1 MNSGAY
7 DQAKDT
13 FEVPLNLN
21 FRLTG
26 QNTVGFPKSANIAF
40 EPKTSSASGAKQK
53 IFCYAYRF
61 LEVAFAAIGHAH
73 QDEHG
78 DRELQVLPQLSTLNL
93 PPTGSLQQVAFAAIG
108 HAHQDEHGDRE
119 LQVLPQL
126 STLNLP
132 PTGSL
137 QQVGS
142 CRTPQQPSHLG
153 ACSGTGSSGMLG
165 APWPARSSA
174 QRQVL
179 EDAMETP
186 VMVSGS
192 SLLGAQTNLWECSGV
207 LPYCEEDRPVLTSVD
222 GKSMCDGHLPSV
234 LDVQKHDQ
242 KKAGQPRS
250 LSPAEAAEQGSA
262 ARGQSALPVYR
273 KGRICACDTRGWV
286 TLGGAECSVCICLT
300 NVFYF
305 LQSYFVTD
313 YDPTIEDSYTKQCV
327 IDERAARLDI
337 LDTAGQEE
345 FGAMRE
351 QYMRTGEG
359 FLLVFSVTDRG
370 SFEEIYKFQRQI
382 LRVKDRDEFPMI
394 LVGNKADLDHQRQ
407 VTQEEGQQL
416 ARQLKV
422 TYMEASAKI
431 RLNVDQAF
439 HELVRVIRKFQE
451 QECPPSPEPTR
462 KEKDKK
468 GCHCVIF

>member
-1 MNSGAY
+1 MSKCC
-7 DQAKDT
+7 Q
-13 FEVPLNLN
+13 
-21 FRLTG
+21 
-26 QNTVGFPKSANIAF
+26 
-40 EPKTSSASGAKQK
+40 
-53 IFCYAYRF
+53 
-61 LEVAFAAIGHAH
+61 
-73 QDEHG
+73 
-78 DRELQVLPQLSTLNL
+78 
-93 PPTGSLQQVAFAAIG
+93 
-108 HAHQDEHGDRE
+108 
-119 LQVLPQL
+119 
-126 STLNLP
+126 
-132 PTGSL
+132 
-137 QQVGS
+137 
-142 CRTPQQPSHLG
+142 
-153 ACSGTGSSGMLG
+153 ACSVTSYSS
-165 APWPARSSA
+165 
-174 QRQVL
+174 VL
-179 EDAMETP
+179 Y
-186 VMVSGS
+186 VLVSH
-192 SLLGAQTNLWECSGV
+192 TNL
-207 LPYCEEDRPVLTSVD
+207 
-222 GKSMCDGHLPSV
+222 
-234 LDVQKHDQ
+234 
-242 KKAGQPRS
+242 
-250 LSPAEAAEQGSA
+250 
-262 ARGQSALPVYR
+262 
-273 KGRICACDTRGWV
+273 
-286 TLGGAECSVCICLT
+286 
-300 NVFYF
+300 FYF